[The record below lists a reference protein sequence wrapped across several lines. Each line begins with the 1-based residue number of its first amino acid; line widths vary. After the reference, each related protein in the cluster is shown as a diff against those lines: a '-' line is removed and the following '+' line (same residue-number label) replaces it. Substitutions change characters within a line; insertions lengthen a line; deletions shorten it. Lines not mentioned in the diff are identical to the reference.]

1 MMREPTPEGQDIIT
15 DVAERHGVSADAVQT
30 LLRALVVGHFTMAQ
44 FNHPELGGMGQWT
57 QGGMTMVGNMFDH
70 GLKAR
75 VDALC
80 TELAALLRDQ
90 PSIMTAAGSQTS
102 HWPTAPG
109 VSLFDT
115 GAGSP
120 AGMWWPSELGQPSS
134 AGSQKDLRY
143 AIFPAVRRL
152 ATEVSGQIALY
163 DTGDHLISGVSQ
175 QQGADQTLTFVSQHG
190 LVRLRDLQVVD
201 AGRGSSTPDTPL
213 KAAASGPEPFA
224 SVAPGVA
231 STRPPQGSSEDVFAT
246 LERLAELHQ
255 KGVLTDKE
263 FATKKAE
270 LLARI

>member
-1 MMREPTPEGQDIIT
+1 MHEFTPEGQRII
-15 DVAERHGVSADAVQT
+15 AEIAQRHGVSADAVLT
-30 LLRALVVGHFTMAQ
+30 LLRALVVGHGTMAQ

-70 GLKAR
+70 GFKAR

-80 TELAALLRDQ
+80 TELAALLRDR
-90 PSIMTAAGSQTS
+90 PFIMTAAGSQTS
-102 HWPTAPG
+102 HWSSAPG
-109 VSLFDT
+109 VSLFDA
-115 GAGSP
+115 GAGLP
-120 AGMWWPSELGQPSS
+120 AGMWWPSELGEPSS
-134 AGSQKDLRY
+134 AGSQNDLRY

-190 LVRLRDLQVVD
+190 LVRLRDLPVVD
-201 AGRGSSTPDTPL
+201 AGRRSSTPDMPL

-231 STRPPQGSSEDVFAT
+231 SPKPPQGSSEDVFAR
-246 LERLAELHQ
+246 LERLAGLHK
-255 KGVLTDKE
+255 KGVLTDEE
-263 FATKKAE
+263 FAAKKAE
-270 LLARI
+270 LLDRI